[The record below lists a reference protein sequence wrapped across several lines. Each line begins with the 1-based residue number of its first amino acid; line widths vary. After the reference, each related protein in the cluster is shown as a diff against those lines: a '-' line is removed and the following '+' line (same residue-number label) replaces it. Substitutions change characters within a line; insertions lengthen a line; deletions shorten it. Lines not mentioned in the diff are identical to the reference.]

1 MGRRHAAALLALLAT
16 LTSSACSSPTE
27 PAPDYILAVTGL
39 SSDMATFATADG
51 RATILGFR
59 VLLDG
64 QEMVTGSYTYAAPV
78 ASLRFGPGA
87 FGVRRG
93 HHALSLQVS
102 SQTDS
107 PTVYQ
112 SVGVQVKLM
121 ESGVGSNRVVATA
134 TLEDQTKSLRTG
146 ESIVIEFDI

>member
-1 MGRRHAAALLALLAT
+1 MPPPEKSLPNPEDSRPRRTHVVGMERRPLASLLAILAAVAV
-16 LTSSACSSPTE
+16 SACSSPTE

-39 SSDMATFATADG
+39 SSDLATFATTDG

-64 QEMVTGSYTYAAPV
+64 QEMVNGSFTYAAPV

-93 HHALSLQVS
+93 HHALSLLVS
-102 SQTDS
+102 SQTDA
-107 PTVYQ
+107 PTVYR
-112 SVGVQVKLM
+112 SAGVQVKL
-121 ESGVGSNRVVATA
+121 
-134 TLEDQTKSLRTG
+134 
-146 ESIVIEFDI
+146 